1 MLRRVVLSDRG
12 AAAGRRA
19 SLLRG
24 RAVAAALCV
33 LVPAARADLFGQD
46 EDLCARVDAD
56 HSNMWEDQAHG
67 LRTMFDLHVQY
78 PLSEGVDFIGRSI
91 TLQWDVA
98 LTFEAVDPQGAVIA
112 TAHGSDYIT
121 VETTPAFVG
130 HEYFSVRGHHSG
142 AGHHEEIEAPHIT
155 CGGGTDVPPPSPP
168 HAPECDLGPMYASYP
183 IGSTYAA
190 GSDAMIKLMSWKPN
204 RIFELSFF
212 VHFL

>member
-1 MLRRVVLSDRG
+1 M
-12 AAAGRRA
+12 
-19 SLLRG
+19 LRG

-130 HEYFSVRGHHSG
+130 HEYFSVRGYHSG
-142 AGHHEEIEAPHIT
+142 ATRRSRRRTSRAAAAPT
-155 CGGGTDVPPPSPP
+155 CRRRRRRTRPSATSARCT
-168 HAPECDLGPMYASYP
+168 HRTRSARRTRRAP
-183 IGSTYAA
+183 T
-190 GSDAMIKLMSWKPN
+190 
-204 RIFELSFF
+204 R
-212 VHFL
+212 